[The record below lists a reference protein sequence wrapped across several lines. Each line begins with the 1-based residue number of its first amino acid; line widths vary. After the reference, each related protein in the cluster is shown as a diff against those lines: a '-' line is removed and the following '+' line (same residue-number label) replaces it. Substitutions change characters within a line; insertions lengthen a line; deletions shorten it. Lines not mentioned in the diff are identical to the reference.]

1 LQVLEKQMESLEGS
15 SNNICDVVHDIQN
28 INMCLQSSLQKV
40 QNKLDTMDEIETV
53 TNEEVRE
60 TIQTQLQQDEME
72 KEEKQKRCKNVIVFG
87 LNESAS
93 KDATVRVAKE
103 AKI

>member
-1 LQVLEKQMESLEGS
+1 MQVLEKQMESLEGS

-87 LNESAS
+87 LNESSS